1 MNRLSTGDRVFYS
14 FVYLMLILILVVVG
28 YPLIYILSASF
39 SSPIAVSSGQVI
51 LWPVNPSIDGYEA
64 VFKTKEVWLGYR
76 NSIFYTVVGTAINVI
91 ITLVAAYPLSRRDMA
106 GRGFLMFLFTFTM
119 LFSGGLIPTYILLG
133 KLGMINTVWALLIP
147 GALGV
152 HNMIITRTFFQSN
165 IPSELLESAQIDG
178 CSDFR
183 FFLRM
188 VLPLSKAVIAVIT
201 LYYAIGHWN
210 EYFNAFIYLTDNRLY
225 PLQIFLR
232 NILLQNIIDPNV
244 LLDEDAMAAKSGL
257 ADLLKFSLIVVASVP
272 IMMIYPFVQ
281 KYFVKGVMI
290 GSLKG

>member
-1 MNRLSTGDRVFYS
+1 
-14 FVYLMLILILVVVG
+14 
-28 YPLIYILSASF
+28 
-39 SSPIAVSSGQVI
+39 
-51 LWPVNPSIDGYEA
+51 
-64 VFKTKEVWLGYR
+64 
-76 NSIFYTVVGTAINVI
+76 
-91 ITLVAAYPLSRRDMA
+91 MA